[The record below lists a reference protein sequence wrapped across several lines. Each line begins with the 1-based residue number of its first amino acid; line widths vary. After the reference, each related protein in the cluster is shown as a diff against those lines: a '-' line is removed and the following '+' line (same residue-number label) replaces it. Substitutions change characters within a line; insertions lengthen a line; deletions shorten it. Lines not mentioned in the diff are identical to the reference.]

1 MRFRDV
7 EKLTTSNPFNHLWI
21 ELRRFRHLKSCP
33 LRLDG
38 DRGEE
43 NSGWRRLWFLNRRKL
58 WQITPHRY
66 RFEQHGATRRLA
78 LRRQLNIV
86 PWHDRPQLFMDP
98 KSELVMRE
106 FPCVVRWNVLWNEVR
121 KSVSTRIT
129 RIPQA
134 SLEAC
139 EKRNRLEQGGI
150 RVGPFLEPIVAH
162 LNIAL

>member
-1 MRFRDV
+1 
-7 EKLTTSNPFNHLWI
+7 
-21 ELRRFRHLKSCP
+21 
-33 LRLDG
+33 
-38 DRGEE
+38 
-43 NSGWRRLWFLNRRKL
+43 
-58 WQITPHRY
+58 
-66 RFEQHGATRRLA
+66 
-78 LRRQLNIV
+78 
-86 PWHDRPQLFMDP
+86 MDP
-98 KSELVMRE
+98 KSDLVMRE
-106 FPCVVRWNVLWNEVR
+106 FPRVVRWNVLGKEVR